1 MDREKKAE
9 TCIEVTFPSFLYY
22 HLKNN
27 TPINNH
33 LSCFKNIYHKLSSKN
48 SSDIVCCFIVALFP
62 PTIL

>member
-1 MDREKKAE
+1 MEREKKAK
-9 TCIEVTFPSFLYY
+9 TRIEVTFPSFLYY

-62 PTIL
+62 PTTL